1 MSYERLDHCPI
12 CSKTEFKNF
21 LVVQDKSV
29 SQESF
34 VLVQC
39 ENCQLKFTNPRP
51 DENSIGPYYASEEYI
66 SHSDTNRGLLN
77 KTYRLVRSM
86 AVKNKVELVNRLGN
100 NKGKL
105 LDYGCGVGYFLQ
117 ACQKQGWEVEGI
129 EPNEIARKQTEE
141 KLGKALLDGS
151 PKSLGE
157 EAFEVITLWHV
168 LEHIHQL
175 NETLKVLVKA
185 TKKGG
190 HVVIAVPNAD
200 SYDAKKYGANWAAYD
215 VPRHLYHFNKTSMQK
230 LLKKHKLELQ
240 DVLPMKW
247 DAYYISILSEKYK
260 HGQTKMLDSFF
271 TGFRS
276 NLHGA
281 KNDNSYS
288 SQIFIAQKK

>member
-12 CSKTEFKNF
+12 CSKTDFKNF

-34 VLVQC
+34 VIVQC
-39 ENCQLKFTNPRP
+39 TNCQLKFTNPRP
-51 DENSIGPYYASEEYI
+51 EEGSIGPYYASEAYI
-66 SHSDTNRGLLN
+66 SHSDTSKGLLN

-86 AVKNKVELVNRLGN
+86 AVKTKVDLVNRLGN
-100 NKGKL
+100 KGKI

-129 EPNEIARKQTEE
+129 EPNEQARKQTEE
-141 KLGKALLDGS
+141 KIGKPLVQGPLQNLA
-151 PKSLGE
+151 E
-157 EAFEVITLWHV
+157 ETFEVITLWHV
-168 LEHIHQL
+168 LEHVHTL
-175 NETLKVLVKA
+175 NETLKELVRA

-190 HVVIAVPNAD
+190 HLVIAVPNAD
-200 SYDAKKYGANWAAYD
+200 SYDAKKYGADWAAYD
-215 VPRHLYHFNKTSMQK
+215 VPRHLYHFNKASMQK
-230 LLKKHKLELQ
+230 LLKKHKLDLKE
-240 DVLPMKW
+240 VLPMKW
-247 DAYYISILSEKYK
+247 DSYYVSILSEKYK

-281 KNDNSYS
+281 KNGNSYS

>member
-29 SQESF
+29 SKESF
-34 VLVQC
+34 VIVQC
-39 ENCQLKFTNPRP
+39 LNCQLKFTNPRP
-51 DENSIGPYYASEEYI
+51 PEESIGPYYASEEYI
-66 SHSDTNRGLLN
+66 SHSDTSKGLLN

-86 AVKNKVELVNRLGN
+86 AVKTKVELVNRLSKKGN
-100 NKGKL
+100 I

-117 ACQKQGWEVEGI
+117 ACQKQGWQVEGY
-129 EPNEIARKQTEE
+129 EPNETARKQTEE
-141 KLGKALLDGS
+141 KLGKPVHHGS
-151 PKSLGE
+151 LEELGQE
-157 EAFEVITLWHV
+157 TSDVVTLWHV

-175 NETLKVLVKA
+175 NETVKALVNA

-190 HVVIAVPNAD
+190 HIVIAVPNAD
-200 SYDAKKYGANWAAYD
+200 SYDAKKYGADWAAYD
-215 VPRHLYHFNKTSMQK
+215 VPRHLYHFNKISMQR
-230 LLKKHKLELQ
+230 LLKKHRLELKE
-240 DVLPMKW
+240 VLPMKW
-247 DAYYISILSEKYK
+247 DAYYVSILSEKYK
-260 HGQTKMLDSFF
+260 HGQTKMLGSFF

-281 KNDNSYS
+281 YNGNSYS

>member
-39 ENCQLKFTNPRP
+39 ANCQLKFTNPRP
-51 DENSIGPYYASEEYI
+51 DEASIGPYYASEEYI
-66 SHSDTNRGLLN
+66 SHSDTNKGLLN

-86 AVKNKVELVNRLGN
+86 AVKNKVELVNRLGS
-100 NKGKL
+100 KGNL
-105 LDYGCGVGYFLQ
+105 LDYGCGVGYFLE
-117 ACQKQGWEVEGI
+117 ACQKQGWEVEGM
-129 EPNEIARKQTEE
+129 EPNDTARHQTEE
-141 KLGKALLDGS
+141 KIGKPLFKG
-151 PKSLGE
+151 KVEELGE
-157 EAFEVITLWHV
+157 EKFEVITLWHV
-168 LEHIHQL
+168 LEHVHRL
-175 NETLKVLVKA
+175 NQTLQSLVKA

-190 HVVIAVPNAD
+190 HLVIAVPNAD
-200 SYDAKKYGANWAAYD
+200 SYDAQKYGANWAAYD
-215 VPRHLYHFNKTSMQK
+215 VPRHLYHFNKASMQK
-230 LLKKHKLELQ
+230 LLKKHKLELKE
-240 DVLPMKW
+240 VLPMKW
-247 DAYYISILSEKYK
+247 DAYYVSILSEKYK
-260 HGQTKMLDSFF
+260 HGQTKMLDSVY

-281 KNDNSYS
+281 KNGNSYS

>member
-34 VLVQC
+34 VIVQC
-39 ENCQLKFTNPRP
+39 TNCQLKFTNPRP
-51 DENSIGPYYASEEYI
+51 PEESIGPYYASEEYI
-66 SHSDTNRGLLN
+66 SHSDTSKGLLN

-86 AVKNKVELVNRLGN
+86 AVKTKVELVNRLAA
-100 NKGKL
+100 KGRI

-117 ACQKQGWEVEGI
+117 ACQKQGWAVEGV
-129 EPNEIARKQTEE
+129 EPNDQARQQTEE
-141 KLGKALLDGS
+141 KIGKPLYNGAVETL
-151 PKSLGE
+151 PTE
-157 EAFEVITLWHV
+157 TFEVVTMWHV
-168 LEHIHQL
+168 LEHIHQI
-175 NETLKVLVKA
+175 NETLKALVNA

-190 HVVIAVPNAD
+190 HLVIAVPNAD
-200 SYDAKKYGANWAAYD
+200 SYDAKKYGADWAAYD
-215 VPRHLYHFNKTSMQK
+215 VPRHLYHFNKASMQK
-230 LLKKHKLELQ
+230 LLKKHKLELKE
-240 DVLPMKW
+240 VLPMKW
-247 DAYYISILSEKYK
+247 DAYYVSILSGKYK

-281 KNDNSYS
+281 KNGNSYS

>member
-1 MSYERLDHCPI
+1 MSYERLDNCPV
-12 CSKTEFKNF
+12 CAKTELKNF

-39 ENCQLKFTNPRP
+39 INCGLKFTNPRP
-51 DENSIGPYYASEEYI
+51 KEEAIGPYYASEEYI
-66 SHSDTNRGLLN
+66 SHSDTSKGLLN

-86 AVKNKVELVNRLGN
+86 AIKKKVELVNRLGN
-100 NKGKL
+100 KGKL
-105 LDYGCGVGYFLQ
+105 LDYGSGVGYFLQ
-117 ACQKQGWEVEGI
+117 ACQKEGWQVEGF
-129 EPNEIARKQTEE
+129 EPNENARQQAEE
-141 KLGKALLDGS
+141 KIGKTLHYGNLDAFA
-151 PKSLGE
+151 E
-157 EAFEVITLWHV
+157 DTFEVVTLWHV

-175 NETLKVLVKA
+175 NETMQTLVKA

-190 HVVIAVPNAD
+190 YLVLAVPNSD
-200 SYDAKKYGANWAAYD
+200 SYDAKKYGADWAAYD
-215 VPRHLYHFNKTSMQK
+215 VPRHLYHFNKASMQR
-230 LLKKHKLELQ
+230 LLKKHKLDLKE
-240 DVLPMKW
+240 VLPMKW
-247 DAYYISILSEKYK
+247 DSYYVSILSEKYK

-281 KNDNSYS
+281 KNGNSYS

>member
-34 VLVQC
+34 VIVQC
-39 ENCQLKFTNPRP
+39 LNCQLKFTNPRP
-51 DENSIGPYYASEEYI
+51 PEDSIGPYYASEEYI
-66 SHSDTNRGLLN
+66 SHSDTSKGLLN

-100 NKGKL
+100 KGRI

-117 ACQKQGWEVEGI
+117 ACQKQGWQVEGV
-129 EPNEIARKQTEE
+129 EPNEAARLQTEE
-141 KLGKALLDGS
+141 KIGKPLFQGS
-151 PKSLGE
+151 LE
-157 EAFEVITLWHV
+157 EIGQETFEVVTMWHV

-175 NETLKVLVKA
+175 NETLKALVNA

-200 SYDAKKYGANWAAYD
+200 SYDAKKYGADWAAYD
-215 VPRHLYHFNKTSMQK
+215 VPRHLYHFNKASMQR
-230 LLKKHKLELQ
+230 LLKKHRLQ
-240 DVLPMKW
+240 LKEVLPMKW
-247 DAYYISILSEKYK
+247 DAYYVSILSEKYK
-260 HGQTKMLDSFF
+260 HGQTKMLGSFF

-281 KNDNSYS
+281 KHDNSYS
-288 SQIFIAQKK
+288 SQIFIAQKN

>member
-12 CSKTEFKNF
+12 CSKTELKNF

-39 ENCQLKFTNPRP
+39 ENCGLKFTNPRP
-51 DENSIGPYYASEEYI
+51 DQESIGPYYASEAYI
-66 SHSDTNRGLLN
+66 SHSDTSKGLLN

-86 AVKNKVELVNRLGN
+86 AVKRKVELVNRLGN
-100 NKGKL
+100 KGKI

-117 ACQKQGWEVEGI
+117 ACQKQGWEVEGV
-129 EPNEIARKQTEE
+129 EPNESARKQTEE
-141 KLGKALLDGS
+141 KIGKPLFQGSLDN
-151 PKSLGE
+151 LGE
-157 EAFEVITLWHV
+157 EIFSVITMWHV
-168 LEHIHQL
+168 LEHVHEL
-175 NETLKVLVKA
+175 NETLQTLVKA

-190 HVVIAVPNAD
+190 YLVIAVPNAD
-200 SYDAKKYGANWAAYD
+200 SYDAKKYGADWAAYD
-215 VPRHLYHFNKTSMQK
+215 VPRHLYHFNKASMQK
-230 LLKKHKLELQ
+230 LLKKHKLHLKE
-240 DVLPMKW
+240 VLPMKW
-247 DAYYISILSEKYK
+247 DSYYVSILSEKYK
-260 HGQTKMLDSFF
+260 HGQTKMLGSFF

-288 SQIFIAQKK
+288 SQIFIAEKR